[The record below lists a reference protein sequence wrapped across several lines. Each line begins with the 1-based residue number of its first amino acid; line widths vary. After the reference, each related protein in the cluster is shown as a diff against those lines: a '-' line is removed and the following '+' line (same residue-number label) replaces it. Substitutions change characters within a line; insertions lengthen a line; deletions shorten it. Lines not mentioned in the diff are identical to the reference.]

1 MRAASPFL
9 LLILCCSGKAAYS
22 HRYLYLYLY
31 LYSAVLVQV
40 GAFLLP
46 ASQHDEKVNVGMETS
61 APLWT
66 RRSSSLT
73 SPFAAT
79 STSTSTSTFTSLR
92 APARLQRSKLLIL
105 LVRVDDKG
113 CDNDSGSDS
122 DSARSTAASGSRPTT
137 RTSTGTMCTSTNT
150 LVELPVFP
158 LRKFPRL
165 PTDRLTL
172 NLYEERYLQ
181 MAESILLKAAQTQS
195 TTNST
200 GTGTGTPLFGALF
213 VAGKPQL
220 VTGGGRGP
228 IVPLVEAGDIGTVFA
243 VSDWEEALVPTIGNQ
258 ILRRRIKL
266 NAIGITRFR
275 IDSIV
280 SDGTGVSSCTATTS
294 STTIQ
299 QQRQQQ
305 QPYILVN
312 ATLLSDNTMADPWD
326 DEDNEY
332 LYKTLR
338 EILQEADDSR
348 RKGSTTTTTTTR
360 SSFSMADGIE
370 MLTTTEP
377 PALVEFAQV
386 FAAIREIM
394 NHMQDDGDEEDYS
407 DSVSSYYYEEC
418 LSFFA
423 TSLLLNAKQTPPAL
437 VPLLELQS
445 TRERIYRLL
454 KLLNKQRT

>member
-22 HRYLYLYLY
+22 HRYLY

-61 APLWT
+61 APLWS

-73 SPFAAT
+73 SPFA
-79 STSTSTSTFTSLR
+79 STSTFTSLR

-105 LVRVDDKG
+105 LVRVDAKG
-113 CDNDSGSDS
+113 CDNDSDS
-122 DSARSTAASGSRPTT
+122 DSARSTAASGSRTTT
-137 RTSTGTMCTSTNT
+137 RTSTGTMGTSTNT

-195 TTNST
+195 TSTNST

-228 IVPLVEAGDIGTVFA
+228 IVPLVEAGDIGTVFV

-305 QPYILVN
+305 QPYILAN

-326 DEDNEY
+326 DEDDEY

-348 RKGSTTTTTTTR
+348 RKGSTTTTTTR
-360 SSFSMADGIE
+360 SSFSMADEIE

-394 NHMQDDGDEEDYS
+394 NHSQDDGDEEDYS
-407 DSVSSYYYEEC
+407 DSVSYHYYEEC

-423 TSLLLNAKQTPPAL
+423 TSLLLNAKQTPAAL